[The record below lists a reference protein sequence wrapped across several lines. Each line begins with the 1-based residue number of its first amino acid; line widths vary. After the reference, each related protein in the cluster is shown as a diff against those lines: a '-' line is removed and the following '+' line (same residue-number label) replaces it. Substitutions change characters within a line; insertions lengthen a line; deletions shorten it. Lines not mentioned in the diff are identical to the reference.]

1 LAVIANSI
9 PVSGNETIISVLINV
24 IRNRDEYPFIE
35 QIGDIIIESDDL
47 DTKTVGVKTL
57 GELDSDLSLDQ
68 LIRILQTDH
77 VHLESW
83 EFYDAMQESLAVYN
97 RFEALVIVLAKRVN
111 TRLNETR
118 NLGRR
123 RSFLG
128 GSAG

>member
-1 LAVIANSI
+1 MAVIANSI